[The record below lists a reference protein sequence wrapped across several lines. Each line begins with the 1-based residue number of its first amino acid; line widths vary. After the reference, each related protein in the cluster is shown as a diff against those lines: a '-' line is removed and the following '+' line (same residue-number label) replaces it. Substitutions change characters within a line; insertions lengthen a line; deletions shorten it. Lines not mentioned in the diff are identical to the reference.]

1 MTLKELQIGKSAI
14 VEAVGGAGALRQH
27 FLDMGLIPGEE
38 VTLVKFAPMGDP
50 MELSIHGYELTLRL
64 DDAARIGVTLAK
76 APAAKKAAAES
87 EKPVEHPGLGE
98 GGRYHTKK
106 GENPLPDGTTLTFAL
121 AGNQNCGKTT
131 LFNQL
136 TGSNQHVGNFPGVT
150 VDQKSGQVRGQK
162 DCTVVDLPGIYSLRP
177 YTAEEIV
184 TRNFILNQ
192 KPDCII
198 NIVDATNLERNL
210 YLTLQLLTLQTP
222 TVLAL
227 NMMDELTGNGGSVDT
242 TLLSELLGVPVV
254 PICAANGEGVEE
266 LIEIAVRAARLR
278 QKPSVYDFCP
288 KGPVHRCIH
297 AVCHVIEDHAQAAG
311 IAVRFA
317 ATKLI
322 EGDEAIADEL
332 QLDPN
337 ELELIE
343 HSVVQMEQERGLDR
357 NAALADMRY
366 SFIENAVA
374 QAVVKP
380 HESREHARSSRL
392 DRVLTGKYTAIPVFL
407 GVMLLIFYLTF
418 NVIGAGLQSL
428 LGGKAG
434 AQNVLAVLS
443 RYWRPVY
450 CTNDTLGDQL
460 AARLRAQ
467 LLSGGTLSGLSED
480 YVYRI
485 RRHGATG
492 LCVVLQQPQVF
503 TRSTMRLL
511 YTVSISCA
519 LICIG
524 VCVVMSFQMSRQ
536 IFRPIGQ
543 LHNALQQVGKN
554 NLEVH
559 VPVLQSDE
567 LGELAQ
573 QFNRMVIDL
582 KRNQQLLVD
591 NQRALNEAQIR
602 MLQAQLNPHFLCN
615 TLDTMKWISK
625 INQVPQVA
633 LMSTDLADI
642 LRFCIRPEEFVSLRQ
657 EVEVLKRYMEI
668 QRIRLADS
676 FTFSVEVPAELEDC
690 LVPKMMLQPLAEN
703 AVLHG
708 LSGVDGGRLEVTVSA
723 ADGVLRICVADNGAG
738 LPQELLGKYR
748 PHAAGEGH
756 LGLFNVDTILQKHY
770 GAEFGLFLANRAE
783 GAGAVITA
791 TLPVTRREA
800 SDHAEGTGR

>member
-1 MTLKELQIGKSAI
+1 
-14 VEAVGGAGALRQH
+14 
-27 FLDMGLIPGEE
+27 
-38 VTLVKFAPMGDP
+38 
-50 MELSIHGYELTLRL
+50 
-64 DDAARIGVTLAK
+64 
-76 APAAKKAAAES
+76 
-87 EKPVEHPGLGE
+87 
-98 GGRYHTKK
+98 
-106 GENPLPDGTTLTFAL
+106 
-121 AGNQNCGKTT
+121 
-131 LFNQL
+131 
-136 TGSNQHVGNFPGVT
+136 
-150 VDQKSGQVRGQK
+150 
-162 DCTVVDLPGIYSLRP
+162 
-177 YTAEEIV
+177 
-184 TRNFILNQ
+184 
-192 KPDCII
+192 
-198 NIVDATNLERNL
+198 
-210 YLTLQLLTLQTP
+210 
-222 TVLAL
+222 
-227 NMMDELTGNGGSVDT
+227 
-242 TLLSELLGVPVV
+242 
-254 PICAANGEGVEE
+254 
-266 LIEIAVRAARLR
+266 
-278 QKPSVYDFCP
+278 
-288 KGPVHRCIH
+288 
-297 AVCHVIEDHAQAAG
+297 
-311 IAVRFA
+311 
-317 ATKLI
+317 
-322 EGDEAIADEL
+322 
-332 QLDPN
+332 
-337 ELELIE
+337 
-343 HSVVQMEQERGLDR
+343 
-357 NAALADMRY
+357 
-366 SFIENAVA
+366 
-374 QAVVKP
+374 
-380 HESREHARSSRL
+380 
-392 DRVLTGKYTAIPVFL
+392 
-407 GVMLLIFYLTF
+407 
-418 NVIGAGLQSL
+418 
-428 LGGKAG
+428 
-434 AQNVLAVLS
+434 
-443 RYWRPVY
+443 
-450 CTNDTLGDQL
+450 
-460 AARLRAQ
+460 
-467 LLSGGTLSGLSED
+467 
-480 YVYRI
+480 
-485 RRHGATG
+485 
-492 LCVVLQQPQVF
+492 
-503 TRSTMRLL
+503 MRLL

-536 IFRPIGQ
+536 LFRPIGQ

-642 LRFCIRPEEFVSLRQ
+642 LRFCIRPEEFVSLQQ

>member
-1 MTLKELQIGKSAI
+1 
-14 VEAVGGAGALRQH
+14 
-27 FLDMGLIPGEE
+27 MGY
-38 VTLVKFAPMGDP
+38 LV
-50 MELSIHGYELTLRL
+50 I
-64 DDAARIGVTLAK
+64 
-76 APAAKKAAAES
+76 
-87 EKPVEHPGLGE
+87 
-98 GGRYHTKK
+98 
-106 GENPLPDGTTLTFAL
+106 
-121 AGNQNCGKTT
+121 
-131 LFNQL
+131 
-136 TGSNQHVGNFPGVT
+136 
-150 VDQKSGQVRGQK
+150 
-162 DCTVVDLPGIYSLRP
+162 
-177 YTAEEIV
+177 
-184 TRNFILNQ
+184 
-192 KPDCII
+192 
-198 NIVDATNLERNL
+198 
-210 YLTLQLLTLQTP
+210 
-222 TVLAL
+222 
-227 NMMDELTGNGGSVDT
+227 SV
-242 TLLSELLGVPVV
+242 SP
-254 PICAANGEGVEE
+254 
-266 LIEIAVRAARLR
+266 
-278 QKPSVYDFCP
+278 
-288 KGPVHRCIH
+288 
-297 AVCHVIEDHAQAAG
+297 
-311 IAVRFA
+311 
-317 ATKLI
+317 
-322 EGDEAIADEL
+322 
-332 QLDPN
+332 
-337 ELELIE
+337 
-343 HSVVQMEQERGLDR
+343 
-357 NAALADMRY
+357 
-366 SFIENAVA
+366 
-374 QAVVKP
+374 
-380 HESREHARSSRL
+380 
-392 DRVLTGKYTAIPVFL
+392 
-407 GVMLLIFYLTF
+407 
-418 NVIGAGLQSL
+418 AGLQSL

-485 RRHGATG
+485 RRHEATG

-536 IFRPIGQ
+536 LFRPIGQ

>member
-1 MTLKELQIGKSAI
+1 MKRSYSFRKRLFAGFLIVSLVPLLICSAMLLQIFRLRMTNSADTQSEQALDESI
-14 VEAVGGAGALRQH
+14 LALDRLDGGIRGAVQALRGDRVVSQAL
-27 FLDMGLIPGEE
+27 FDERAE
-38 VTLVKFAPMGDP
+38 DTLVNGKLFRASGEAKNFARLDLYDISGLWRYSTQTAPASLRLPTSWGILYEAAQAPENELVYISGEQPSSDAVLQGAALLTDAYGAPMG
-50 MELSIHGYELTLRL
+50 
-64 DDAARIGVTLAK
+64 
-76 APAAKKAAAES
+76 
-87 EKPVEHPGLGE
+87 
-98 GGRYHTKK
+98 
-106 GENPLPDGTTLTFAL
+106 
-121 AGNQNCGKTT
+121 
-131 LFNQL
+131 
-136 TGSNQHVGNFPGVT
+136 
-150 VDQKSGQVRGQK
+150 
-162 DCTVVDLPGIYSLRP
+162 
-177 YTAEEIV
+177 
-184 TRNFILNQ
+184 
-192 KPDCII
+192 
-198 NIVDATNLERNL
+198 
-210 YLTLQLLTLQTP
+210 YL
-222 TVLAL
+222 VI
-227 NMMDELTGNGGSVDT
+227 SV
-242 TLLSELLGVPVV
+242 SP
-254 PICAANGEGVEE
+254 
-266 LIEIAVRAARLR
+266 
-278 QKPSVYDFCP
+278 
-288 KGPVHRCIH
+288 
-297 AVCHVIEDHAQAAG
+297 
-311 IAVRFA
+311 
-317 ATKLI
+317 
-322 EGDEAIADEL
+322 
-332 QLDPN
+332 
-337 ELELIE
+337 
-343 HSVVQMEQERGLDR
+343 
-357 NAALADMRY
+357 
-366 SFIENAVA
+366 
-374 QAVVKP
+374 
-380 HESREHARSSRL
+380 
-392 DRVLTGKYTAIPVFL
+392 
-407 GVMLLIFYLTF
+407 
-418 NVIGAGLQSL
+418 AGLQSL

-450 CTNDTLGDQL
+450 CTNGALGDQL

-485 RRHGATG
+485 RRHEATG

-536 IFRPIGQ
+536 LFRPIGQ

>member
-1 MTLKELQIGKSAI
+1 MVNGQLFRASGEAKNFARLDLYDISGLWRYSTQTAPANLRLPTSWGILYEAAQAPQNELVYISGEQPSSD
-14 VEAVGGAGALRQH
+14 AVLQGAAL
-27 FLDMGLIPGEE
+27 LTDAYG
-38 VTLVKFAPMGDP
+38 APMG
-50 MELSIHGYELTLRL
+50 
-64 DDAARIGVTLAK
+64 
-76 APAAKKAAAES
+76 
-87 EKPVEHPGLGE
+87 
-98 GGRYHTKK
+98 
-106 GENPLPDGTTLTFAL
+106 
-121 AGNQNCGKTT
+121 
-131 LFNQL
+131 
-136 TGSNQHVGNFPGVT
+136 
-150 VDQKSGQVRGQK
+150 
-162 DCTVVDLPGIYSLRP
+162 
-177 YTAEEIV
+177 
-184 TRNFILNQ
+184 
-192 KPDCII
+192 
-198 NIVDATNLERNL
+198 
-210 YLTLQLLTLQTP
+210 YL
-222 TVLAL
+222 VI
-227 NMMDELTGNGGSVDT
+227 SV
-242 TLLSELLGVPVV
+242 SP
-254 PICAANGEGVEE
+254 
-266 LIEIAVRAARLR
+266 
-278 QKPSVYDFCP
+278 
-288 KGPVHRCIH
+288 
-297 AVCHVIEDHAQAAG
+297 
-311 IAVRFA
+311 
-317 ATKLI
+317 
-322 EGDEAIADEL
+322 
-332 QLDPN
+332 
-337 ELELIE
+337 
-343 HSVVQMEQERGLDR
+343 
-357 NAALADMRY
+357 
-366 SFIENAVA
+366 
-374 QAVVKP
+374 
-380 HESREHARSSRL
+380 
-392 DRVLTGKYTAIPVFL
+392 
-407 GVMLLIFYLTF
+407 
-418 NVIGAGLQSL
+418 AGLQSL

-450 CTNDTLGDQL
+450 CTNDTLGDEL

-536 IFRPIGQ
+536 LFRPIGQ

-554 NLEVH
+554 NLDVH

-723 ADGVLRICVADNGAG
+723 ADGVLRICVADNGVG

-800 SDHAEGTGR
+800 SDHAEGTGC

>member
-1 MTLKELQIGKSAI
+1 MKRSYSFRKRLFAGFLIVSLVPLLICSAMLLQIFRLRMTNSADTQSEQALDESI
-14 VEAVGGAGALRQH
+14 LALDRLDGGIRGAVQALRGDRVVSQAL
-27 FLDMGLIPGEE
+27 FDERAE
-38 VTLVKFAPMGDP
+38 DTLVNGKLFRASGEAKNFARLDLYDISGLWRYSTQTAPASLRLPTSWGILYEAAQAAENELVYIAGEQPSSDAVLQGAALLTDAYGAPMG
-50 MELSIHGYELTLRL
+50 
-64 DDAARIGVTLAK
+64 
-76 APAAKKAAAES
+76 
-87 EKPVEHPGLGE
+87 
-98 GGRYHTKK
+98 
-106 GENPLPDGTTLTFAL
+106 
-121 AGNQNCGKTT
+121 
-131 LFNQL
+131 
-136 TGSNQHVGNFPGVT
+136 
-150 VDQKSGQVRGQK
+150 
-162 DCTVVDLPGIYSLRP
+162 
-177 YTAEEIV
+177 
-184 TRNFILNQ
+184 
-192 KPDCII
+192 
-198 NIVDATNLERNL
+198 
-210 YLTLQLLTLQTP
+210 YL
-222 TVLAL
+222 VI
-227 NMMDELTGNGGSVDT
+227 SV
-242 TLLSELLGVPVV
+242 SP
-254 PICAANGEGVEE
+254 
-266 LIEIAVRAARLR
+266 
-278 QKPSVYDFCP
+278 
-288 KGPVHRCIH
+288 
-297 AVCHVIEDHAQAAG
+297 
-311 IAVRFA
+311 
-317 ATKLI
+317 
-322 EGDEAIADEL
+322 
-332 QLDPN
+332 
-337 ELELIE
+337 
-343 HSVVQMEQERGLDR
+343 
-357 NAALADMRY
+357 
-366 SFIENAVA
+366 
-374 QAVVKP
+374 
-380 HESREHARSSRL
+380 
-392 DRVLTGKYTAIPVFL
+392 
-407 GVMLLIFYLTF
+407 
-418 NVIGAGLQSL
+418 AGLQSL

-450 CTNDTLGDQL
+450 CTNGALGDQL

-485 RRHGATG
+485 RRHEATG

-536 IFRPIGQ
+536 LFRPIGQ

-723 ADGVLRICVADNGAG
+723 ADGVLHICVADNGAG

>member
-1 MTLKELQIGKSAI
+1 MKRSYSFRKRLFAGFLIVSLVPLLICSAMLLQIFRLRMTSSADTQSEQALDESI
-14 VEAVGGAGALRQH
+14 LALDKLDAGIRGAVQALRGDRVVSQAL
-27 FLDMGLIPGEE
+27 FDERAE
-38 VTLVKFAPMGDP
+38 DTLVNGKLFRASGEAKNFARLDLYDISGLWRYSTQTAPA
-50 MELSIHGYELTLRL
+50 SLRL
-64 DDAARIGVTLAK
+64 PTSWGILYEAAQAPENELVYISGEQPSSDAVLQG
-76 APAAKKAAAES
+76 AA
-87 EKPVEHPGLGE
+87 
-98 GGRYHTKK
+98 
-106 GENPLPDGTTLTFAL
+106 
-121 AGNQNCGKTT
+121 
-131 LFNQL
+131 
-136 TGSNQHVGNFPGVT
+136 
-150 VDQKSGQVRGQK
+150 
-162 DCTVVDLPGIYSLRP
+162 
-177 YTAEEIV
+177 
-184 TRNFILNQ
+184 
-192 KPDCII
+192 
-198 NIVDATNLERNL
+198 
-210 YLTLQLLTLQTP
+210 LLTDPYGAPLGYL
-222 TVLAL
+222 VI
-227 NMMDELTGNGGSVDT
+227 SV
-242 TLLSELLGVPVV
+242 SP
-254 PICAANGEGVEE
+254 
-266 LIEIAVRAARLR
+266 
-278 QKPSVYDFCP
+278 
-288 KGPVHRCIH
+288 
-297 AVCHVIEDHAQAAG
+297 
-311 IAVRFA
+311 
-317 ATKLI
+317 
-322 EGDEAIADEL
+322 
-332 QLDPN
+332 
-337 ELELIE
+337 
-343 HSVVQMEQERGLDR
+343 
-357 NAALADMRY
+357 
-366 SFIENAVA
+366 
-374 QAVVKP
+374 
-380 HESREHARSSRL
+380 
-392 DRVLTGKYTAIPVFL
+392 
-407 GVMLLIFYLTF
+407 
-418 NVIGAGLQSL
+418 AGLQSL

-485 RRHGATG
+485 RRHEATG

-536 IFRPIGQ
+536 LFRPIGQ

-723 ADGVLRICVADNGAG
+723 ADGVLHICVADNGAG

>member
-1 MTLKELQIGKSAI
+1 MKRSYSFRKRLFAGFLIVSLVPLLICSAMLLQIFRLRMTSSADTQSEQALDESI
-14 VEAVGGAGALRQH
+14 LALDRLDGGIRGAVQALRGDRVVSQAL
-27 FLDMGLIPGEE
+27 FDERAE
-38 VTLVKFAPMGDP
+38 DTLVNGKLFRASGEAKNFA
-50 MELSIHGYELTLRL
+50 RL
-64 DDAARIGVTLAK
+64 DLYDISGLWRYSTQT
-76 APAAKKAAAES
+76 APAS
-87 EKPVEHPGLGE
+87 LH
-98 GGRYHTKK
+98 
-106 GENPLPDGTTLTFAL
+106 LPT
-121 AGNQNCGKTT
+121 
-131 LFNQL
+131 
-136 TGSNQHVGNFPGVT
+136 SW
-150 VDQKSGQVRGQK
+150 
-162 DCTVVDLPGIYSLRP
+162 GI
-177 YTAEEIV
+177 
-184 TRNFILNQ
+184 
-192 KPDCII
+192 
-198 NIVDATNLERNL
+198 L
-210 YLTLQLLTLQTP
+210 YE
-222 TVLAL
+222 A
-227 NMMDELTGNGGSVDT
+227 
-242 TLLSELLGVPVV
+242 
-254 PICAANGEGVEE
+254 
-266 LIEIAVRAARLR
+266 
-278 QKPSVYDFCP
+278 
-288 KGPVHRCIH
+288 
-297 AVCHVIEDHAQAAG
+297 AQAA
-311 IAVRFA
+311 
-317 ATKLI
+317 
-322 EGDEAIADEL
+322 E
-332 QLDPN
+332 N
-337 ELELIE
+337 ELVYI
-343 HSVVQMEQERGLDR
+343 SGEQPSSDAVLQG
-357 NAALADMRY
+357 AAL
-366 SFIENAVA
+366 
-374 QAVVKP
+374 
-380 HESREHARSSRL
+380 
-392 DRVLTGKYTAIPVFL
+392 LTDPYGAPL
-407 GVMLLIFYLTF
+407 GYL
-418 NVIGAGLQSL
+418 VISVSPAELQSL

-536 IFRPIGQ
+536 LFRPIGQ

>member
-1 MTLKELQIGKSAI
+1 MKRSYSFRKRLFAGFLIVSLVPLLICSAMLLQIFRLRMTNSADTQSEQALDESI
-14 VEAVGGAGALRQH
+14 LALDRLDGGIRGAVQALRGDRVVSQAL
-27 FLDMGLIPGEE
+27 FDERAE
-38 VTLVKFAPMGDP
+38 DTLVNGKLFRASGEAKNFARLDLYDISGLWRYSTQTAPASLRLPTSWGILYEAAQAPENELVYISGEQPSSDAVLQGAALLTDAYGAPMG
-50 MELSIHGYELTLRL
+50 
-64 DDAARIGVTLAK
+64 
-76 APAAKKAAAES
+76 
-87 EKPVEHPGLGE
+87 
-98 GGRYHTKK
+98 
-106 GENPLPDGTTLTFAL
+106 
-121 AGNQNCGKTT
+121 
-131 LFNQL
+131 
-136 TGSNQHVGNFPGVT
+136 
-150 VDQKSGQVRGQK
+150 
-162 DCTVVDLPGIYSLRP
+162 
-177 YTAEEIV
+177 
-184 TRNFILNQ
+184 
-192 KPDCII
+192 
-198 NIVDATNLERNL
+198 
-210 YLTLQLLTLQTP
+210 YL
-222 TVLAL
+222 VI
-227 NMMDELTGNGGSVDT
+227 SV
-242 TLLSELLGVPVV
+242 SP
-254 PICAANGEGVEE
+254 
-266 LIEIAVRAARLR
+266 
-278 QKPSVYDFCP
+278 
-288 KGPVHRCIH
+288 
-297 AVCHVIEDHAQAAG
+297 
-311 IAVRFA
+311 
-317 ATKLI
+317 
-322 EGDEAIADEL
+322 
-332 QLDPN
+332 
-337 ELELIE
+337 
-343 HSVVQMEQERGLDR
+343 
-357 NAALADMRY
+357 
-366 SFIENAVA
+366 
-374 QAVVKP
+374 
-380 HESREHARSSRL
+380 
-392 DRVLTGKYTAIPVFL
+392 
-407 GVMLLIFYLTF
+407 
-418 NVIGAGLQSL
+418 AGLQSL

-450 CTNDTLGDQL
+450 CTNGALGDQL

-485 RRHGATG
+485 RRHEATG

-536 IFRPIGQ
+536 LFRPIGQ

-723 ADGVLRICVADNGAG
+723 ADGVLHICVADNGAG

>member
-1 MTLKELQIGKSAI
+1 MKRSYSFRKRLFAGFLIVSLVPLLICSAMLLQIFRLRMTNSADTQSEQALDESI
-14 VEAVGGAGALRQH
+14 LALDRLDGGIRGAVQALRGDRVVSQAL
-27 FLDMGLIPGEE
+27 FDERAE
-38 VTLVKFAPMGDP
+38 DTLVNGKLFRASGEAKNFARLDLYDISGLWRYSTQTAPASLRLPTSWGILYEAAQAPENELVYISGEQPSSDAVLQGAALLTDAYGAPMG
-50 MELSIHGYELTLRL
+50 
-64 DDAARIGVTLAK
+64 
-76 APAAKKAAAES
+76 
-87 EKPVEHPGLGE
+87 
-98 GGRYHTKK
+98 
-106 GENPLPDGTTLTFAL
+106 
-121 AGNQNCGKTT
+121 
-131 LFNQL
+131 
-136 TGSNQHVGNFPGVT
+136 
-150 VDQKSGQVRGQK
+150 
-162 DCTVVDLPGIYSLRP
+162 
-177 YTAEEIV
+177 
-184 TRNFILNQ
+184 
-192 KPDCII
+192 
-198 NIVDATNLERNL
+198 
-210 YLTLQLLTLQTP
+210 YL
-222 TVLAL
+222 VI
-227 NMMDELTGNGGSVDT
+227 SV
-242 TLLSELLGVPVV
+242 SP
-254 PICAANGEGVEE
+254 
-266 LIEIAVRAARLR
+266 
-278 QKPSVYDFCP
+278 
-288 KGPVHRCIH
+288 
-297 AVCHVIEDHAQAAG
+297 
-311 IAVRFA
+311 
-317 ATKLI
+317 
-322 EGDEAIADEL
+322 
-332 QLDPN
+332 
-337 ELELIE
+337 
-343 HSVVQMEQERGLDR
+343 
-357 NAALADMRY
+357 
-366 SFIENAVA
+366 
-374 QAVVKP
+374 
-380 HESREHARSSRL
+380 
-392 DRVLTGKYTAIPVFL
+392 
-407 GVMLLIFYLTF
+407 
-418 NVIGAGLQSL
+418 AGLQSL

-480 YVYRI
+480 YVCRI
-485 RRHGATG
+485 RRHEATG

-536 IFRPIGQ
+536 LFRPIGQ

-800 SDHAEGTGR
+800 SDHAEGTGC

>member
-1 MTLKELQIGKSAI
+1 MKRSYSFRKRLFAGFLIVSLVPLLICSAMLLQIFRLRMTSSADTQSEQALDESI
-14 VEAVGGAGALRQH
+14 LALDRLDGGIRGAVQALRGDRVVSQAL
-27 FLDMGLIPGEE
+27 FDERAE
-38 VTLVKFAPMGDP
+38 DTLVNGKLFRASGEAKNFARLDLYDISGLWRYSTQTAPASLRLPTSWGILYEAAQAAENELVYIAGEQPSSDAVLQGAALLTDAYGAPMG
-50 MELSIHGYELTLRL
+50 
-64 DDAARIGVTLAK
+64 
-76 APAAKKAAAES
+76 
-87 EKPVEHPGLGE
+87 
-98 GGRYHTKK
+98 
-106 GENPLPDGTTLTFAL
+106 
-121 AGNQNCGKTT
+121 
-131 LFNQL
+131 
-136 TGSNQHVGNFPGVT
+136 
-150 VDQKSGQVRGQK
+150 
-162 DCTVVDLPGIYSLRP
+162 
-177 YTAEEIV
+177 
-184 TRNFILNQ
+184 
-192 KPDCII
+192 
-198 NIVDATNLERNL
+198 
-210 YLTLQLLTLQTP
+210 YL
-222 TVLAL
+222 VI
-227 NMMDELTGNGGSVDT
+227 SV
-242 TLLSELLGVPVV
+242 SP
-254 PICAANGEGVEE
+254 
-266 LIEIAVRAARLR
+266 
-278 QKPSVYDFCP
+278 
-288 KGPVHRCIH
+288 
-297 AVCHVIEDHAQAAG
+297 
-311 IAVRFA
+311 
-317 ATKLI
+317 
-322 EGDEAIADEL
+322 
-332 QLDPN
+332 
-337 ELELIE
+337 
-343 HSVVQMEQERGLDR
+343 
-357 NAALADMRY
+357 
-366 SFIENAVA
+366 
-374 QAVVKP
+374 
-380 HESREHARSSRL
+380 
-392 DRVLTGKYTAIPVFL
+392 
-407 GVMLLIFYLTF
+407 
-418 NVIGAGLQSL
+418 AGLQSL

-536 IFRPIGQ
+536 LFRPIGQ

-723 ADGVLRICVADNGAG
+723 ADGVLHICVADNGAG

>member
-1 MTLKELQIGKSAI
+1 MKRSYSFRKRLFAGFLIVSLVPLLICSAMLLQIFRLRMTSSADTQSEQALDESI
-14 VEAVGGAGALRQH
+14 LALDRLDGGIRGAVQALRGDRVVSQAL
-27 FLDMGLIPGEE
+27 FDERAE
-38 VTLVKFAPMGDP
+38 DTLVNGKLFRASGEAKNFA
-50 MELSIHGYELTLRL
+50 RL
-64 DDAARIGVTLAK
+64 DLYDISGLWRYSTQT
-76 APAAKKAAAES
+76 APASLHLPTSWGILYEAAQAPENELVYIS
-87 EKPVEHPGLGE
+87 GE
-98 GGRYHTKK
+98 Q
-106 GENPLPDGTTLTFAL
+106 P
-121 AGNQNCGKTT
+121 
-131 LFNQL
+131 
-136 TGSNQHVGNFPGVT
+136 S
-150 VDQKSGQVRGQK
+150 S
-162 DCTVVDLPGIYSLRP
+162 
-177 YTAEEIV
+177 
-184 TRNFILNQ
+184 
-192 KPDCII
+192 
-198 NIVDATNLERNL
+198 DAV
-210 YLTLQLLTLQTP
+210 LQGAALLTDPYGAPLGYL
-222 TVLAL
+222 VI
-227 NMMDELTGNGGSVDT
+227 SV
-242 TLLSELLGVPVV
+242 SP
-254 PICAANGEGVEE
+254 
-266 LIEIAVRAARLR
+266 
-278 QKPSVYDFCP
+278 
-288 KGPVHRCIH
+288 
-297 AVCHVIEDHAQAAG
+297 
-311 IAVRFA
+311 
-317 ATKLI
+317 
-322 EGDEAIADEL
+322 
-332 QLDPN
+332 
-337 ELELIE
+337 
-343 HSVVQMEQERGLDR
+343 
-357 NAALADMRY
+357 
-366 SFIENAVA
+366 
-374 QAVVKP
+374 
-380 HESREHARSSRL
+380 
-392 DRVLTGKYTAIPVFL
+392 
-407 GVMLLIFYLTF
+407 
-418 NVIGAGLQSL
+418 AGLQSL

-485 RRHGATG
+485 RRHEATG

-536 IFRPIGQ
+536 LFRPIGQ

-723 ADGVLRICVADNGAG
+723 ADGVLHICVADNGAG

>member
-1 MTLKELQIGKSAI
+1 MKRSYSFRKRLFAGFLIVSLVPLLICSAMLLQIFRLRMTSSADTQSEQALDESI
-14 VEAVGGAGALRQH
+14 LALDRLDGGIRGAVQALRGNRTVSQAL
-27 FLDMGLIPGEE
+27 FDERAE
-38 VTLVKFAPMGDP
+38 DTLVNGQLFRASGEAKNFARLDLYDISGLWRYSTQTAPA
-50 MELSIHGYELTLRL
+50 SLRL
-64 DDAARIGVTLAK
+64 PTSWGILYEAAQAPQNELVYISGEQPSSDAVLQG
-76 APAAKKAAAES
+76 AA
-87 EKPVEHPGLGE
+87 
-98 GGRYHTKK
+98 
-106 GENPLPDGTTLTFAL
+106 
-121 AGNQNCGKTT
+121 
-131 LFNQL
+131 
-136 TGSNQHVGNFPGVT
+136 
-150 VDQKSGQVRGQK
+150 
-162 DCTVVDLPGIYSLRP
+162 
-177 YTAEEIV
+177 
-184 TRNFILNQ
+184 
-192 KPDCII
+192 
-198 NIVDATNLERNL
+198 
-210 YLTLQLLTLQTP
+210 LLTDPYGAPLGYL
-222 TVLAL
+222 VI
-227 NMMDELTGNGGSVDT
+227 SV
-242 TLLSELLGVPVV
+242 SP
-254 PICAANGEGVEE
+254 
-266 LIEIAVRAARLR
+266 
-278 QKPSVYDFCP
+278 
-288 KGPVHRCIH
+288 
-297 AVCHVIEDHAQAAG
+297 
-311 IAVRFA
+311 
-317 ATKLI
+317 
-322 EGDEAIADEL
+322 
-332 QLDPN
+332 
-337 ELELIE
+337 
-343 HSVVQMEQERGLDR
+343 
-357 NAALADMRY
+357 
-366 SFIENAVA
+366 
-374 QAVVKP
+374 
-380 HESREHARSSRL
+380 
-392 DRVLTGKYTAIPVFL
+392 
-407 GVMLLIFYLTF
+407 
-418 NVIGAGLQSL
+418 AGLQSL

-485 RRHGATG
+485 RRHEATG

-536 IFRPIGQ
+536 LFRPIGQ

-554 NLEVH
+554 NLDVH

-723 ADGVLRICVADNGAG
+723 ADGVLHICVADNGVG

>member
-1 MTLKELQIGKSAI
+1 MKRSYSFRKRLFAGFLIVSLVPLLICSAMLLQIFRLRMTSSADTQSEQALDESI
-14 VEAVGGAGALRQH
+14 LALDRLDGGIRGAVQALRGDRVVSQAL
-27 FLDMGLIPGEE
+27 FDERAE
-38 VTLVKFAPMGDP
+38 DTLVNGKLFRASGEAKNFARLDLYDISGLWRYSTQTAPASLRLPTSWGILYEAAQAAENELVYIAGEQPSSDAVLQGAALLTDAYGAPMG
-50 MELSIHGYELTLRL
+50 
-64 DDAARIGVTLAK
+64 
-76 APAAKKAAAES
+76 
-87 EKPVEHPGLGE
+87 
-98 GGRYHTKK
+98 
-106 GENPLPDGTTLTFAL
+106 
-121 AGNQNCGKTT
+121 
-131 LFNQL
+131 
-136 TGSNQHVGNFPGVT
+136 
-150 VDQKSGQVRGQK
+150 
-162 DCTVVDLPGIYSLRP
+162 
-177 YTAEEIV
+177 
-184 TRNFILNQ
+184 
-192 KPDCII
+192 
-198 NIVDATNLERNL
+198 
-210 YLTLQLLTLQTP
+210 YL
-222 TVLAL
+222 VI
-227 NMMDELTGNGGSVDT
+227 SV
-242 TLLSELLGVPVV
+242 SP
-254 PICAANGEGVEE
+254 
-266 LIEIAVRAARLR
+266 
-278 QKPSVYDFCP
+278 
-288 KGPVHRCIH
+288 
-297 AVCHVIEDHAQAAG
+297 
-311 IAVRFA
+311 
-317 ATKLI
+317 
-322 EGDEAIADEL
+322 
-332 QLDPN
+332 
-337 ELELIE
+337 
-343 HSVVQMEQERGLDR
+343 
-357 NAALADMRY
+357 
-366 SFIENAVA
+366 
-374 QAVVKP
+374 
-380 HESREHARSSRL
+380 
-392 DRVLTGKYTAIPVFL
+392 
-407 GVMLLIFYLTF
+407 
-418 NVIGAGLQSL
+418 AGLQSL

-519 LICIG
+519 VICIG

-536 IFRPIGQ
+536 LFRPIGQ

-723 ADGVLRICVADNGAG
+723 ADGVLHICVADNGAG

>member
-1 MTLKELQIGKSAI
+1 MKRSYSFRKRLFAGFLIVSLVPLLICSAMLLQIFRLRMTSSADTQSEQALDESI
-14 VEAVGGAGALRQH
+14 LALDRLDGGIRGAVQALRGDRVVSQAL
-27 FLDMGLIPGEE
+27 FDERAE
-38 VTLVKFAPMGDP
+38 DTLVNGKLFRASGEAKNFARLDLYDISGLWRYSTQTAPA
-50 MELSIHGYELTLRL
+50 SLRL
-64 DDAARIGVTLAK
+64 PTSWGILYEAAQAPENELVYISGEQPFSDAVLQG
-76 APAAKKAAAES
+76 AA
-87 EKPVEHPGLGE
+87 
-98 GGRYHTKK
+98 
-106 GENPLPDGTTLTFAL
+106 
-121 AGNQNCGKTT
+121 
-131 LFNQL
+131 
-136 TGSNQHVGNFPGVT
+136 
-150 VDQKSGQVRGQK
+150 
-162 DCTVVDLPGIYSLRP
+162 
-177 YTAEEIV
+177 
-184 TRNFILNQ
+184 
-192 KPDCII
+192 
-198 NIVDATNLERNL
+198 
-210 YLTLQLLTLQTP
+210 LLTDPYGAPLGYL
-222 TVLAL
+222 VI
-227 NMMDELTGNGGSVDT
+227 SV
-242 TLLSELLGVPVV
+242 SP
-254 PICAANGEGVEE
+254 
-266 LIEIAVRAARLR
+266 
-278 QKPSVYDFCP
+278 
-288 KGPVHRCIH
+288 
-297 AVCHVIEDHAQAAG
+297 
-311 IAVRFA
+311 
-317 ATKLI
+317 
-322 EGDEAIADEL
+322 
-332 QLDPN
+332 
-337 ELELIE
+337 
-343 HSVVQMEQERGLDR
+343 
-357 NAALADMRY
+357 
-366 SFIENAVA
+366 
-374 QAVVKP
+374 
-380 HESREHARSSRL
+380 
-392 DRVLTGKYTAIPVFL
+392 
-407 GVMLLIFYLTF
+407 
-418 NVIGAGLQSL
+418 AGLQSL

-485 RRHGATG
+485 RRHEATG

-536 IFRPIGQ
+536 LFRPIGQ

>member
-1 MTLKELQIGKSAI
+1 MKRSYSFRKRLFAGFLIVSLVPLLICSAMLLQIFRLRMTNSADTQSEQALDESI
-14 VEAVGGAGALRQH
+14 LALDRLDGGIRGAVQALRGDRVVSQAL
-27 FLDMGLIPGEE
+27 FDERAE
-38 VTLVKFAPMGDP
+38 DTLVNGKLFRASGEAKNFARLDLYDISGLWRYSTQTAPA
-50 MELSIHGYELTLRL
+50 SLRL
-64 DDAARIGVTLAK
+64 PT
-76 APAAKKAAAES
+76 S
-87 EKPVEHPGLGE
+87 W
-98 GGRYHTKK
+98 
-106 GENPLPDGTTLTFAL
+106 
-121 AGNQNCGKTT
+121 
-131 LFNQL
+131 
-136 TGSNQHVGNFPGVT
+136 
-150 VDQKSGQVRGQK
+150 
-162 DCTVVDLPGIYSLRP
+162 GI
-177 YTAEEIV
+177 
-184 TRNFILNQ
+184 
-192 KPDCII
+192 
-198 NIVDATNLERNL
+198 L
-210 YLTLQLLTLQTP
+210 YE
-222 TVLAL
+222 A
-227 NMMDELTGNGGSVDT
+227 
-242 TLLSELLGVPVV
+242 
-254 PICAANGEGVEE
+254 
-266 LIEIAVRAARLR
+266 
-278 QKPSVYDFCP
+278 
-288 KGPVHRCIH
+288 
-297 AVCHVIEDHAQAAG
+297 AQAA
-311 IAVRFA
+311 
-317 ATKLI
+317 
-322 EGDEAIADEL
+322 E
-332 QLDPN
+332 N
-337 ELELIE
+337 ELVYI
-343 HSVVQMEQERGLDR
+343 SGEQPSSDAVLQG
-357 NAALADMRY
+357 AAL
-366 SFIENAVA
+366 
-374 QAVVKP
+374 
-380 HESREHARSSRL
+380 
-392 DRVLTGKYTAIPVFL
+392 LTDPYGAPL
-407 GVMLLIFYLTF
+407 GYL
-418 NVIGAGLQSL
+418 VISVSPAGLQSL

-485 RRHGATG
+485 RRHEATG

-536 IFRPIGQ
+536 LFRPIGQ

-723 ADGVLRICVADNGAG
+723 ADGVLHICVADNGAG

>member
-1 MTLKELQIGKSAI
+1 MKRSYSFRKRLFAGFLIVSLVPLLICSAMLLQIFRLRMTSSADTQSEQALDESI
-14 VEAVGGAGALRQH
+14 LALDKLDAGIRGAVQALRGNRTVSQAL
-27 FLDMGLIPGEE
+27 FDERAE
-38 VTLVKFAPMGDP
+38 DTLVNGQLFRASGEAKNFARLDLYDISGLWRYSTQTAPA
-50 MELSIHGYELTLRL
+50 SLRL
-64 DDAARIGVTLAK
+64 PT
-76 APAAKKAAAES
+76 S
-87 EKPVEHPGLGE
+87 W
-98 GGRYHTKK
+98 
-106 GENPLPDGTTLTFAL
+106 
-121 AGNQNCGKTT
+121 
-131 LFNQL
+131 
-136 TGSNQHVGNFPGVT
+136 
-150 VDQKSGQVRGQK
+150 
-162 DCTVVDLPGIYSLRP
+162 GI
-177 YTAEEIV
+177 
-184 TRNFILNQ
+184 
-192 KPDCII
+192 
-198 NIVDATNLERNL
+198 L
-210 YLTLQLLTLQTP
+210 YE
-222 TVLAL
+222 A
-227 NMMDELTGNGGSVDT
+227 
-242 TLLSELLGVPVV
+242 
-254 PICAANGEGVEE
+254 
-266 LIEIAVRAARLR
+266 
-278 QKPSVYDFCP
+278 
-288 KGPVHRCIH
+288 
-297 AVCHVIEDHAQAAG
+297 AQAA
-311 IAVRFA
+311 
-317 ATKLI
+317 
-322 EGDEAIADEL
+322 E
-332 QLDPN
+332 N
-337 ELELIE
+337 ELVYI
-343 HSVVQMEQERGLDR
+343 SGEQPSSDAVLQG
-357 NAALADMRY
+357 AAL
-366 SFIENAVA
+366 
-374 QAVVKP
+374 
-380 HESREHARSSRL
+380 
-392 DRVLTGKYTAIPVFL
+392 LTDPYGAPL
-407 GVMLLIFYLTF
+407 GYL
-418 NVIGAGLQSL
+418 VISVSPAGLQSL

-485 RRHGATG
+485 RRHEATG

-536 IFRPIGQ
+536 LFRPIGQ

-554 NLEVH
+554 NLDVH

>member
-1 MTLKELQIGKSAI
+1 MQ
-14 VEAVGGAGALRQH
+14 GAA
-27 FLDMGLIPGEE
+27 
-38 VTLVKFAPMGDP
+38 
-50 MELSIHGYELTLRL
+50 
-64 DDAARIGVTLAK
+64 
-76 APAAKKAAAES
+76 
-87 EKPVEHPGLGE
+87 
-98 GGRYHTKK
+98 
-106 GENPLPDGTTLTFAL
+106 
-121 AGNQNCGKTT
+121 
-131 LFNQL
+131 
-136 TGSNQHVGNFPGVT
+136 
-150 VDQKSGQVRGQK
+150 
-162 DCTVVDLPGIYSLRP
+162 
-177 YTAEEIV
+177 
-184 TRNFILNQ
+184 
-192 KPDCII
+192 
-198 NIVDATNLERNL
+198 
-210 YLTLQLLTLQTP
+210 LLTDPYGAPLGYL
-222 TVLAL
+222 VI
-227 NMMDELTGNGGSVDT
+227 SV
-242 TLLSELLGVPVV
+242 SP
-254 PICAANGEGVEE
+254 
-266 LIEIAVRAARLR
+266 
-278 QKPSVYDFCP
+278 
-288 KGPVHRCIH
+288 
-297 AVCHVIEDHAQAAG
+297 
-311 IAVRFA
+311 
-317 ATKLI
+317 
-322 EGDEAIADEL
+322 
-332 QLDPN
+332 
-337 ELELIE
+337 
-343 HSVVQMEQERGLDR
+343 
-357 NAALADMRY
+357 
-366 SFIENAVA
+366 
-374 QAVVKP
+374 
-380 HESREHARSSRL
+380 
-392 DRVLTGKYTAIPVFL
+392 
-407 GVMLLIFYLTF
+407 
-418 NVIGAGLQSL
+418 AGLQSL

-450 CTNDTLGDQL
+450 CTNGALGDQL

-485 RRHGATG
+485 RRHEATG

-536 IFRPIGQ
+536 LFRPIGQ

-723 ADGVLRICVADNGAG
+723 ADGVLHICVADNGAG

>member
-1 MTLKELQIGKSAI
+1 MKRSYSFRKRLFAGFLIVSLVPLLICSAMLLQIFRLRMTSSADTQSEQALDESI
-14 VEAVGGAGALRQH
+14 LALDKLDAGIRGAVQALRGNRTVSQAL
-27 FLDMGLIPGEE
+27 FDERAE
-38 VTLVKFAPMGDP
+38 DTLVNGQLFRASGEAKNFARLDLYDISGLWRYSTQTAPASLRLPTSWGILYEAAQAAENELVYIAGEQPSSDAVLQGAALLTDAYGAPMG
-50 MELSIHGYELTLRL
+50 
-64 DDAARIGVTLAK
+64 
-76 APAAKKAAAES
+76 
-87 EKPVEHPGLGE
+87 
-98 GGRYHTKK
+98 
-106 GENPLPDGTTLTFAL
+106 
-121 AGNQNCGKTT
+121 
-131 LFNQL
+131 
-136 TGSNQHVGNFPGVT
+136 
-150 VDQKSGQVRGQK
+150 
-162 DCTVVDLPGIYSLRP
+162 
-177 YTAEEIV
+177 
-184 TRNFILNQ
+184 
-192 KPDCII
+192 
-198 NIVDATNLERNL
+198 
-210 YLTLQLLTLQTP
+210 YL
-222 TVLAL
+222 VI
-227 NMMDELTGNGGSVDT
+227 SV
-242 TLLSELLGVPVV
+242 SP
-254 PICAANGEGVEE
+254 
-266 LIEIAVRAARLR
+266 
-278 QKPSVYDFCP
+278 
-288 KGPVHRCIH
+288 
-297 AVCHVIEDHAQAAG
+297 
-311 IAVRFA
+311 
-317 ATKLI
+317 
-322 EGDEAIADEL
+322 
-332 QLDPN
+332 
-337 ELELIE
+337 
-343 HSVVQMEQERGLDR
+343 
-357 NAALADMRY
+357 
-366 SFIENAVA
+366 
-374 QAVVKP
+374 
-380 HESREHARSSRL
+380 
-392 DRVLTGKYTAIPVFL
+392 
-407 GVMLLIFYLTF
+407 
-418 NVIGAGLQSL
+418 AGLQSL

-536 IFRPIGQ
+536 LFRPIGQ

>member
-1 MTLKELQIGKSAI
+1 MKRSYSFRKRLFAGFLIVSLVPLLICSAMLLQIFRLRMTSSADTQSEQALDESI
-14 VEAVGGAGALRQH
+14 LALDRLDGGIRGAVQALRGNRTVSQAL
-27 FLDMGLIPGEE
+27 FDERAE
-38 VTLVKFAPMGDP
+38 DTLVNGQLFRASGEAKNFARLDLYDISGLWRYSTQTAPA
-50 MELSIHGYELTLRL
+50 SLRL
-64 DDAARIGVTLAK
+64 PT
-76 APAAKKAAAES
+76 S
-87 EKPVEHPGLGE
+87 W
-98 GGRYHTKK
+98 
-106 GENPLPDGTTLTFAL
+106 
-121 AGNQNCGKTT
+121 
-131 LFNQL
+131 
-136 TGSNQHVGNFPGVT
+136 
-150 VDQKSGQVRGQK
+150 
-162 DCTVVDLPGIYSLRP
+162 GI
-177 YTAEEIV
+177 
-184 TRNFILNQ
+184 
-192 KPDCII
+192 
-198 NIVDATNLERNL
+198 L
-210 YLTLQLLTLQTP
+210 YE
-222 TVLAL
+222 A
-227 NMMDELTGNGGSVDT
+227 
-242 TLLSELLGVPVV
+242 
-254 PICAANGEGVEE
+254 
-266 LIEIAVRAARLR
+266 
-278 QKPSVYDFCP
+278 
-288 KGPVHRCIH
+288 
-297 AVCHVIEDHAQAAG
+297 AQAA
-311 IAVRFA
+311 
-317 ATKLI
+317 
-322 EGDEAIADEL
+322 E
-332 QLDPN
+332 N
-337 ELELIE
+337 ELVYIAG
-343 HSVVQMEQERGLDR
+343 EQPSSDAVLQG
-357 NAALADMRY
+357 AAL
-366 SFIENAVA
+366 
-374 QAVVKP
+374 
-380 HESREHARSSRL
+380 
-392 DRVLTGKYTAIPVFL
+392 LTDPYGAPL
-407 GVMLLIFYLTF
+407 GYL
-418 NVIGAGLQSL
+418 VISVSPAGLQSL

-536 IFRPIGQ
+536 LFRPIGQ

-723 ADGVLRICVADNGAG
+723 ADGVLHICVADNGAG

>member
-1 MTLKELQIGKSAI
+1 MKRSYSFRKRLFAGFLIVSLVPLLICSAMLLQIFRLRMTNSADTQSEQALDESI
-14 VEAVGGAGALRQH
+14 LALDRLDGGIRGAVQALRGDRVVSQAL
-27 FLDMGLIPGEE
+27 FDERAE
-38 VTLVKFAPMGDP
+38 DTLVNGKLFRASGEAKNFARLDLYDISGLWRYSTQTAPASLRLPTSWGILYEAAQAPENELVYISGEQPSSDAVLQGAALLTDAYGAPMG
-50 MELSIHGYELTLRL
+50 
-64 DDAARIGVTLAK
+64 
-76 APAAKKAAAES
+76 
-87 EKPVEHPGLGE
+87 
-98 GGRYHTKK
+98 
-106 GENPLPDGTTLTFAL
+106 
-121 AGNQNCGKTT
+121 
-131 LFNQL
+131 
-136 TGSNQHVGNFPGVT
+136 
-150 VDQKSGQVRGQK
+150 
-162 DCTVVDLPGIYSLRP
+162 
-177 YTAEEIV
+177 
-184 TRNFILNQ
+184 
-192 KPDCII
+192 
-198 NIVDATNLERNL
+198 
-210 YLTLQLLTLQTP
+210 YL
-222 TVLAL
+222 VI
-227 NMMDELTGNGGSVDT
+227 SV
-242 TLLSELLGVPVV
+242 SP
-254 PICAANGEGVEE
+254 
-266 LIEIAVRAARLR
+266 
-278 QKPSVYDFCP
+278 
-288 KGPVHRCIH
+288 
-297 AVCHVIEDHAQAAG
+297 
-311 IAVRFA
+311 
-317 ATKLI
+317 
-322 EGDEAIADEL
+322 
-332 QLDPN
+332 
-337 ELELIE
+337 
-343 HSVVQMEQERGLDR
+343 
-357 NAALADMRY
+357 
-366 SFIENAVA
+366 
-374 QAVVKP
+374 
-380 HESREHARSSRL
+380 
-392 DRVLTGKYTAIPVFL
+392 
-407 GVMLLIFYLTF
+407 
-418 NVIGAGLQSL
+418 AGLQSL

-450 CTNDTLGDQL
+450 CTNGALGDQL

-485 RRHGATG
+485 RRHEATG

-519 LICIG
+519 VICIG

-536 IFRPIGQ
+536 LFRPIGQ

-723 ADGVLRICVADNGAG
+723 ADGVLHICVADNGAG